1 MKLGEGTDPWSFR
14 FSSAMVWSEGAYGI
28 GVVDSGPIRK
38 SFEIKLPKGNGHEP
52 GTCLVSENANMR
64 L

>member
-1 MKLGEGTDPWSFR
+1 
-14 FSSAMVWSEGAYGI
+14 MVWSGGAYGI